1 MQAQK
6 WSLLPTETPGERKY
20 ASSLNKNDLV
30 TFMLSVSLDV
40 RIVQFTHRSFNHFLQ
55 LYVKIWIKY
64 PQILWIILGS
74 AIILLICISFDLPR
88 FCRCH
93 L

>member
-6 WSLLPTETPGERKY
+6 WSLLPTETPSERKY
-20 ASSLNKNDLV
+20 VSSLNKNDLV

-55 LYVKIWIKY
+55 LYVKI
-64 PQILWIILGS
+64 
-74 AIILLICISFDLPR
+74 
-88 FCRCH
+88 
-93 L
+93 